1 MTRPP
6 GGIEGSGEGR
16 PTPRAGWSTAVNRI
30 SGRVMYSDPEVLAA
44 PAGHG
49 TTEPVRARLYCSV
62 GGRGE
67 VR

>member
-6 GGIEGSGEGR
+6 GGIEGSGEER
-16 PTPRAGWSTAVNRI
+16 PTPRAGSSTAVNRI
-30 SGRVMYSDPEVLAA
+30 SEPVIDRDPEVLAA

-49 TTEPVRARLYCSV
+49 ATDPIRARLYCSV
-62 GGRGE
+62 GGRGG